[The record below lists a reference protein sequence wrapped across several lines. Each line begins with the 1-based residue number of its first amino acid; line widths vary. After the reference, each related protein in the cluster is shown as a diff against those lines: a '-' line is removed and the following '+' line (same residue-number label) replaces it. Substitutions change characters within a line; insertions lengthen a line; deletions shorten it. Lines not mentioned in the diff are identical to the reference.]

1 MTIISNPVV
10 PADHIMEGVRADQI
24 GIGIHMNVRSIG
36 IENHSIEKVIRI
48 RNVHAIQ
55 SHLENSTMQNA
66 LHAVSSTTKSVLAV
80 LTLKMG
86 NGDHSVGSTMKT
98 VASVATETMTN
109 AHAVISTKIV
119 PVAVST
125 ILNVR
130 ALILNIVND
139 AHIRVVAILSV
150 TNVVSNLVVF
160 LIENRSE
167 NQ

>member
-1 MTIISNPVV
+1 MTIISNPAV
-10 PADHIMEGVRADQI
+10 PADHIMVGVRADQI
-24 GIGIHMNVRSIG
+24 GIGTHGNVRSIG
-36 IENHSIEKVIRI
+36 IENHSIGMEILILSVL
-48 RNVHAIQ
+48 AIQ
-55 SHLENSTMQNA
+55 SRLENSTTRNA

-86 NGDHSVGSTMKT
+86 NGDHSVGSMMKT

-119 PVAVST
+119 PVAAST